1 MYQDCTL
8 IIRVIQYLIQKNVE
22 VLSRCSLSYG
32 TINSKCTLYT
42 ILRNAIHKVVVTS
55 GLRSLKTT

>member
-22 VLSRCSLSYG
+22 VLSRSSLSYG
-32 TINSKCTLYT
+32 TINSTCTLFT
-42 ILRNAIHKVVVTS
+42 IFKKRYSLS
-55 GLRSLKTT
+55 GCHIGLMIA